1 MRLLKDAEKFV
12 LSYRSIIEQAPLQ
25 TYSAALAFCPTESE
39 IKKQHWE
46 ERLPFLKTVIG
57 IKEGWDACLQT
68 LEGHRDYVRA
78 VAFSPDGTTLASAS
92 DDRTVRLWDAAT
104 GGHRQTLKGHRG
116 YVYAV
121 AFSPDGTTLASA
133 SHDGTVRLWDAAT
146 GGHRQTLEGHR
157 DVVRAVAFSPDGT
170 TLASASDDGTVR
182 LWDAATGGHKKTLYT
197 NQIIYSLSF
206 SEDGRL
212 LKTDR
217 GWLSLNSDSS
227 DTCHDQKPSTSTL
240 FVSDDW
246 VIRDGKNTLWLPPDY
261 RATCTAFYNNMLV
274 LGHAS
279 GQVTFLE
286 FAPP

>member
-1 MRLLKDAEKFV
+1 MRLLNDAEKFV

-57 IKEGWDACLQT
+57 IRESWDACLQT
-68 LEGHRDYVRA
+68 LEGHGGFVYAVAFSPNGTTLASASYDGTVRLWDAATGAHRQTLEGHA

-92 DDRTVRLWDAAT
+92 
-104 GGHRQTLKGHRG
+104 
-116 YVYAV
+116 Y
-121 AFSPDGTTLASA
+121 
-133 SHDGTVRLWDAAT
+133 DGTVRLWDTAT
-146 GGHRQTLEGHR
+146 G
-157 DVVRAVAFSPDGT
+157 A
-170 TLASASDDGTVR
+170 
-182 LWDAATGGHKKTLYT
+182 HKKTLYT
-197 NQIIYSLSF
+197 NQSIGSLSF

-227 DTCHDQKPSTSTL
+227 DTCQDQKPSSSTV

-246 VIRDGKNTLWLPPDY
+246 VTRDGKNVLWLPPDY
-261 RATCTAFYNNMLV
+261 RATCTAFYDNMLV

-286 FAPP
+286 FAPSQVDINAKRVGHFEKSRP

>member
-1 MRLLKDAEKFV
+1 VRLLKDAEKFV
-12 LSYRSIIEQAPLQ
+12 LGYRSIIEQVPLQ

-39 IKKQHWE
+39 IKKQYWE

-68 LEGHRDYVRA
+68 LEGHGGSIFAIAFSPDGTTLASASNDRTVRLWDTATGGHRKTLEGHGDYVRA

-92 DDRTVRLWDAAT
+92 DDQTVRLWDTAT
-104 GGHRQTLKGHRG
+104 G
-116 YVYAV
+116 A
-121 AFSPDGTTLASA
+121 
-133 SHDGTVRLWDAAT
+133 
-146 GGHRQTLEGHR
+146 
-157 DVVRAVAFSPDGT
+157 
-170 TLASASDDGTVR
+170 
-182 LWDAATGGHKKTLYT
+182 HKKTLHT
-197 NQIIYSLSF
+197 NKFIYSLSF

-212 LKTDR
+212 LKTDQ
-217 GWLSLNSDSS
+217 GWLSLNSDLS
-227 DTCHDQKPSTSTL
+227 DKCQDQKPSTSTV

-246 VIRDGKNTLWLPPDY
+246 VIRDGKNNLWLPPDY

-286 FAPP
+286 FTPL